1 MLFLPRLLA
10 VEGKATQ
17 AQLDRVLALSEQL
30 AQATTFAGA
39 GKSDSG
45 ESFVDTLNI
54 LDAQQTAQL
63 TTGVQTLSFVDT
75 KYSGTNV
82 ASTPVFTTLADY
94 SKWLVG
100 RGTQVSLRNG
110 IEADPSLLGLQDGA
124 LTVALARQNPN
135 PNPVNVMRALQS
147 VVLAG
152 GVLSETFKQSVAN
165 QLGTNTADV
174 NKWVASGGAAIT
186 SFLVAMDKPTVANVT
201 SAAISMLN
209 AGLVFTP
216 SLTQTFADKLG
227 FTGPNAMKD
236 FSAMLSYGGAGL
248 AVASMLKDPTPQ
260 NIVAATQQVTG
271 MLGAMNGS
279 ASLKDLSY
287 TLGNATAV
295 FSPTTASAQTC
306 AQPRRCARVAP
317 KLPRTSSAS
326 CLHRRPVDT
335 SINPQYHPFG

>member
-135 PNPVNVMRALQS
+135 PVNVMRAL
-147 VVLAG
+147 
-152 GVLSETFKQSVAN
+152 QSVAN

-295 FSPTTASAQTC
+295 FSSTTASAQTC
-306 AQPRRCARVAP
+306 AQPRRCARIAS
-317 KLPRTSSAS
+317 KLPRTSSAC
-326 CLHRRPVDT
+326 CLH
-335 SINPQYHPFG
+335 